1 MGMTSPCREHHHRW
15 PSPRCLGS
23 ELAIRLA
30 ASWSYRTPASGR
42 SSWLQRLRCYADP
55 VSESEC
61 FRVPAMHVGPR
72 HGMLAAL
79 DLRCFIVDDNKA
91 FLESAATLLERE
103 GMSVVGVASNG
114 EQALKRTQELHPD
127 VLLVDITLGTES

>member
-1 MGMTSPCREHHHRW
+1 
-15 PSPRCLGS
+15 
-23 ELAIRLA
+23 
-30 ASWSYRTPASGR
+30 
-42 SSWLQRLRCYADP
+42 
-55 VSESEC
+55 
-61 FRVPAMHVGPR
+61 
-72 HGMLAAL
+72 MLAAL

-127 VLLVDITLGTES
+127 VLLVDITLGTESGFDLARRLVENNPGVGQIIMISTYVAADFADLIEKTPAVGFLAKSELSASSIRQLLGVC